1 MLQNMISKDDV
12 LASAEQL
19 KELLPYNEENVQLI
33 KKALILYR
41 QDSVY
46 RLQAVSPT
54 EVTAYVQDVVPVRVT
69 LNLFVIV
76 KSGCSCPS
84 GRICRHMLAVFL
96 YVYAMF
102 ERVGTF
108 TEYWLEREKLACR
121 FSHDTSKSL
130 ITSFSIYDYT
140 TLKPHFSSFSRDI
153 IRHFFTMRYVS
164 TFYVSAIFTVLTV
177 LSHFLLFGQSR
188 SLA

>member
-54 EVTAYVQDVVPVRVT
+54 EVTADRKSVV
-69 LNLFVIV
+69 
-76 KSGCSCPS
+76 
-84 GRICRHMLAVFL
+84 
-96 YVYAMF
+96 
-102 ERVGTF
+102 
-108 TEYWLEREKLACR
+108 
-121 FSHDTSKSL
+121 
-130 ITSFSIYDYT
+130 
-140 TLKPHFSSFSRDI
+140 
-153 IRHFFTMRYVS
+153 
-164 TFYVSAIFTVLTV
+164 
-177 LSHFLLFGQSR
+177 
-188 SLA
+188 

>member
-108 TEYWLEREKLACR
+108 TEYWLEREKLEESKELVRRQFQEKVLPNEESLSSWLAFLIQSFLSGRHVRQKAAKTCR
-121 FSHDTSKSL
+121 AS
-130 ITSFSIYDYT
+130 ITAT
-140 TLKPHFSSFSRDI
+140 CPH
-153 IRHFFTMRYVS
+153 
-164 TFYVSAIFTVLTV
+164 
-177 LSHFLLFGQSR
+177 
-188 SLA
+188 

>member
-19 KELLPYNEENVQLI
+19 KELLPYSEENVQLI

-69 LNLFVIV
+69 LNLFVIA

-84 GRICRHMLAVFL
+84 GRICRHKLAVFL

-108 TEYWLEREKLACR
+108 TEHWLEREKLEE
-121 FSHDTSKSL
+121 SKELVRRQFQEKVLPNEESL
-130 ITSFSIYDYT
+130 
-140 TLKPHFSSFSRDI
+140 SSWLA
-153 IRHFFTMRYVS
+153 FFDS
-164 TFYVSAIFTVLTV
+164 EF
-177 LSHFLLFGQSR
+177 
-188 SLA
+188 SLAGTHG

>member
-108 TEYWLEREKLACR
+108 TEYWLEGKA
-121 FSHDTSKSL
+121 
-130 ITSFSIYDYT
+130 
-140 TLKPHFSSFSRDI
+140 
-153 IRHFFTMRYVS
+153 
-164 TFYVSAIFTVLTV
+164 
-177 LSHFLLFGQSR
+177 
-188 SLA
+188 